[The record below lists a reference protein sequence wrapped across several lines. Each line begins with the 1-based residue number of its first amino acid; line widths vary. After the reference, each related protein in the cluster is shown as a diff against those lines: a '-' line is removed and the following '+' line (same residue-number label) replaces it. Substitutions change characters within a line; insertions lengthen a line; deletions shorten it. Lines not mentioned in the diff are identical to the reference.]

1 MSEKELWQFS
11 ATELLAGY
19 KARRFKPSDVLAA
32 VMRRIGQ
39 VDARLNAFLAFDVE
53 RAKTAASEA
62 DAAWASPGTA
72 PALCGVPI
80 SIKDT
85 IEVEGMPTTYG
96 SLAFKDNRQADA
108 EMVTRL
114 RKAGAVILGKTNT
127 PEFALGAHTVN
138 RLGPSTK
145 NPWDLSRTSGG
156 SSGGAAAAVASG
168 MGPLALGTDSGGS
181 IRLPAAY
188 QGLYGLKPSYQRI
201 PSVQAWRASPGRSH
215 NGPITRTV
223 ADAVLLMQ
231 VLAKPDPRDAD
242 SMAFAPT
249 DFADYAKMSI
259 SGARVAIA
267 RHSGDD
273 CGMDDVQRAL
283 LAEAS
288 RFLTAQGC
296 RVSEADMPIRPGGD
310 ELEPGVWAYSGD
322 HFGAA
327 EALIPG
333 FWAKHE
339 ADLTDYTRPIYA
351 AGQRALAWQ
360 YRNILRRNQAF
371 KLAVQQ
377 WFADYDYYVGP
388 CCGAAPLGN
397 GTNTPEERLKNL
409 RYLMPLNFSHNP
421 AAAVPFARSAEGLPL
436 ALQVVG
442 KAGADV
448 AVLALSAAIEAARP
462 WSDAWPSL

>member
-1 MSEKELWQFS
+1 MSERELWQFS

-19 KARRFKPSDVLAA
+19 GARRFTPSDVLNA
-32 VMRRIGQ
+32 VLRRIDA
-39 VDARLNAFLAFDVE
+39 VDPGLNAFLALDKD
-53 RAKTAASEA
+53 RARQEAGRA
-62 DAAWASPGTA
+62 DAAWASSA
-72 PALCGVPI
+72 SRPALCGVPI

-85 IEVEGMPTTYG
+85 VEVEGMPTTYG
-96 SLAFKDNRQADA
+96 SLAFKENRQADA
-108 EMVTRL
+108 ELVVRL

-145 NPWDLSRTSGG
+145 NPWDKSRTSGG

-168 MGPLALGTDSGGS
+168 MGPLAIGTDSGGS

-188 QGLYGLKPSYQRI
+188 QGIYGLKPSYQRI

-223 ADAVLLMQ
+223 ADAALLMQ
-231 VLAKPDPRDAD
+231 ILAKPDPRDAD
-242 SMAFAPT
+242 STAFGPT
-249 DFADYAKMSI
+249 DFADYGKAGI
-259 SGARVAIA
+259 EGARVAIA

-273 CGMDDVQRAL
+273 CGLDDVQRGL

-288 RFLTAQGC
+288 RFLTALGC
-296 RVSEADMPIRPGGD
+296 RVSECDMPVRPGGD

-339 ADLTDYTRPIYA
+339 ADLTDYARPIYA

-360 YRNILRRNQAF
+360 YRKILRRNQAF

-421 AAAVPFARSAEGLPL
+421 AAAVPFAQSADGLPL
-436 ALQVVG
+436 AIQIVG
-442 KAGADV
+442 KAGGDV
-448 AVLALSAAIEAARP
+448 AVLGLSAAIEAARP
-462 WSDAWPSL
+462 WSDRWPNL

>member
-19 KARRFKPSDVLAA
+19 KARRFKPSDALEA
-32 VMRRIGQ
+32 VSRRIAE
-39 VDARLNAFLAFDVE
+39 VDSRLNAFLALDLG
-53 RAKTAASEA
+53 RAKA
-62 DAAWASPGTA
+62 DAAAADGLWASAGA
-72 PALCGVPI
+72 VPALCGVPI

-96 SLAFKDNRQADA
+96 SRAFKENRQSDA
-108 EMVTRL
+108 ELVKRL
-114 RKAGAVILGKTNT
+114 RQAGAVILGKTNT

-168 MGPLALGTDSGGS
+168 MGPLAVGTDSGGS

-188 QGLYGLKPSYQRI
+188 QGIYGLKPSYQRI
-201 PSVQAWRASPGRSH
+201 PSVQAWRASPARSH

-223 ADAVLLMQ
+223 ADAALLMA

-242 SMAFAPT
+242 SMAFSPT
-249 DFADYAKMSI
+249 DFAGYAKASI
-259 SGARVAIA
+259 IGARIAVA
-267 RHSGDD
+267 RHSGAD
-273 CGMDDVQRAL
+273 CGLDDVQREL
-283 LAEAS
+283 LADAA
-288 RFLTAQGC
+288 RFLTALGC
-296 RVSEADMPIRPGGD
+296 VVAECDMPVRPGSD

-339 ADLTDYTRPIYA
+339 ADLTDYARPIYA

-442 KAGADV
+442 KAGGDV

-462 WSDAWPSL
+462 WSDAWPNL

>member
-1 MSEKELWQFS
+1 
-11 ATELLAGY
+11 
-19 KARRFKPSDVLAA
+19 
-32 VMRRIGQ
+32 
-39 VDARLNAFLAFDVE
+39 
-53 RAKTAASEA
+53 
-62 DAAWASPGTA
+62 
-72 PALCGVPI
+72 VPI

-96 SLAFKDNRQADA
+96 SLAFKENRQADA
-108 EMVTRL
+108 ELVVRL

-145 NPWDLSRTSGG
+145 NPWDKSRTSGG

-168 MGPLALGTDSGGS
+168 MGPLAIGTDSGGS

-188 QGLYGLKPSYQRI
+188 QGIYGLKPSYQRI

-223 ADAVLLMQ
+223 ADAALLMQ
-231 VLAKPDPRDAD
+231 ILAKPDPRDAD
-242 SMAFAPT
+242 STAFGPT
-249 DFADYAKMSI
+249 DFADYGKGGIA
-259 SGARVAIA
+259 GARIAIA

-273 CGMDDVQRAL
+273 CGLDDVQRGL

-288 RFLTAQGC
+288 RFLTALGC
-296 RVSEADMPIRPGGD
+296 RVSECDMPVRPGGD

-339 ADLTDYTRPIYA
+339 ADLTDYARPIYA

-360 YRNILRRNQAF
+360 YRKILRRNQAF

-421 AAAVPFARSAEGLPL
+421 AAAVPFAQSADGLPL
-436 ALQVVG
+436 AIQIVG
-442 KAGADV
+442 KAGGDV
-448 AVLALSAAIEAARP
+448 AVLGLSAAIEAARP
-462 WSDAWPSL
+462 WSDRWPNL